1 MKWIYKMCL
10 HHHVI
15 LDDAAIIFLLQ
26 ISKQKKL
33 ARIIASIMDCQLQF
47 SKKHSYHDAG
57 LL

>member
-1 MKWIYKMCL
+1 MCL